1 MTRKRVRVF
10 LDTSVIIAAIF
21 SPTDGARRLFYPA
34 EADIID
40 LLAGENVLRE
50 TDEVVR
56 RKVPGSLPLLAQ
68 LLTIGRIVNSPAPT
82 QTQIIAARKCVA
94 YLPDAYLL
102 AEAMQAQP
110 DWFVTHGKEH
120 FLNRQPEII
129 FKG

>member
-1 MTRKRVRVF
+1 MKNTF
-10 LDTSVIIAAIF
+10 QIQ
-21 SPTDGARRLFYPA
+21 
-34 EADIID
+34 
-40 LLAGENVLRE
+40 
-50 TDEVVR
+50 VVR

-110 DWFVTHGKEH
+110 DWFVTHDKEH
-120 FLNRQPEII
+120 FLNRQQEIQLPFEIGTPGDYIQRLKTKSNI
-129 FKG
+129 F